1 MEIVFGAKNG
11 VRAFCDNSAE
21 SEPIWIKSGALSLW
35 VKCRGLALAD
45 FGCDP
50 RSRNS
55 FRGRR
60 DFVVFWSGTISP
72 ISRLT
77 KFYDIWTQQ
86 RRSVRR
92 WKLSEQKFENFTARS
107 HFFKK
112 KRKHCSQNFH
122 VLRLQAA
129 ITPQWLTPE
138 IHLTKVSLYWMS
150 RFHFYR

>member
-72 ISRLT
+72 ISRRT

-112 KRKHCSQNFH
+112 TQT
-122 VLRLQAA
+122 L
-129 ITPQWLTPE
+129 
-138 IHLTKVSLYWMS
+138 LTKFPRLATSGRHNSAMINAGNSLNQSVPLLDVS
-150 RFHFYR
+150 FPFYR